1 MLKSCIICRAE
12 ASPDLQ
18 LRYCAVCQSA
28 LYCSKACQRKD
39 WKKQHKEICK
49 RLNVGHGGTQLRID
63 LHTKKSI
70 HLRESFEELDQII
83 TKHGDV
89 KQFFKLFQESTFE
102 GSRAAALEMRTIA
115 KRQEK
120 HNREFLLFLSLNHL
134 ILSDGMRL
142 EWPSSPL
149 LVLLE
154 FVDPNV
160 LSEDEGHPSQEV
172 ENRVTPLQY
181 LCDVLDPF
189 DYSTHG
195 FQLILA
201 KQLIEH
207 GANVNAVSIP
217 RGKTALHY
225 ACAAVNVTNLNF
237 AELLL
242 KEGADPN
249 IQDYSGKTPL
259 ICTIAY
265 APGAA
270 KFLLKWPTTDVN
282 IIDRSGPS
290 FLTSVRSTI
299 KDLSSLIARPD
310 NADQIGLQFLL
321 QQWRGIEN
329 MVVERGS

>member
-1 MLKSCIICRAE
+1 
-12 ASPDLQ
+12 
-18 LRYCAVCQSA
+18 
-28 LYCSKACQRKD
+28 
-39 WKKQHKEICK
+39 
-49 RLNVGHGGTQLRID
+49 
-63 LHTKKSI
+63 
-70 HLRESFEELDQII
+70 
-83 TKHGDV
+83 
-89 KQFFKLFQESTFE
+89 
-102 GSRAAALEMRTIA
+102 
-115 KRQEK
+115 
-120 HNREFLLFLSLNHL
+120 LNHL
-134 ILSDGMRL
+134 ILSDGKKL
-142 EWPSSPL
+142 EWPISPL

-160 LSEDEGHPSQEV
+160 LSED

-189 DYSTHG
+189 DYSIHG
-195 FQLILA
+195 IQLILA

-225 ACAAVNVTNLNF
+225 ACSAANVTNLHF

-249 IQDYSGKTPL
+249 VQDHSGKTPL

-270 KFLLKWPTTDVN
+270 KFLLNWPTTDVN
-282 IIDRSGPS
+282 IIARSGPS

-310 NADQIGLQFLL
+310 NADQIGPPFLL
-321 QQWRGIEN
+321 QQWRDIEN
-329 MVVERGS
+329 VLVERGS